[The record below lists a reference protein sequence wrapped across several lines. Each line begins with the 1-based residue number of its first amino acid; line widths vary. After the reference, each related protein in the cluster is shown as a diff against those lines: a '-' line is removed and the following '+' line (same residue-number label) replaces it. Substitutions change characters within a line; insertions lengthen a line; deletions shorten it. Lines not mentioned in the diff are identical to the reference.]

1 MYLALHSVFYF
12 ILQENKTHLPQRML
26 TSGRVIKLG
35 VSQTME
41 YIPVYWT
48 NSGFITSSRIWKRSE
63 AYLSWL
69 RTS

>member
-12 ILQENKTHLPQRML
+12 ILQENKTYLPQRML

-48 NSGFITSSRIWKRSE
+48 KLRLHNFIQDMEKVRSLFQL
-63 AYLSWL
+63 A
-69 RTS
+69 